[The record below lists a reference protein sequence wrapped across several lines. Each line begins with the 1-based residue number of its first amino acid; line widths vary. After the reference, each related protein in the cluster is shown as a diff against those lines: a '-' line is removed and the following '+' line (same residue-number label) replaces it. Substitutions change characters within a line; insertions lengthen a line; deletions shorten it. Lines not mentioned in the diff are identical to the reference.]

1 MGGLNFEGMLGV
13 QSVSKIDIKINIFI
27 SQIVSDF
34 TVISVTV
41 NQLGDCMC
49 LEVHQCINAIDI
61 V

>member
-1 MGGLNFEGMLGV
+1 MLSV
-13 QSVSKIDIKINIFI
+13 QGVSKIDIKMNIFI

-34 TVISVTV
+34 TVILVTV